1 MKVFLRVL
9 PVFLSFLLLAAH
21 FSRAGSPILVILALG
36 APFLLLVRAP
46 WAARAV
52 QVALVLGALEWVWTT
67 LAIAGRR
74 AEAGE
79 PWLRMA
85 IILGAV
91 TLFTLYSARL
101 LRSPAVRHVWF
112 EAAEDSGRRV
122 PDDEL

>member
-1 MKVFLRVL
+1 MKVFLRLV

-21 FSRAGSPILVILALG
+21 FSRAGSPILVVLALG
-36 APFLLLVRAP
+36 APLLLLVRTP
-46 WAARAV
+46 WAARVV
-52 QVALVLGALEWVWTT
+52 QAALVLGALEWVRTT

-74 AEAGE
+74 MEAGE

-101 LRSPAVRHVWF
+101 LRSPVFRHAWLDD
-112 EAAEDSGRRV
+112 AEDSGRRLR
-122 PDDEL
+122 DDGS